1 MNVAKH
7 NFIDQMYPINYLKKK
22 DYSKVLFY
30 QHNISITLAELKR
43 LEFGE
48 TDFYNKGYNFIRDKI
63 PSSEYAGLDLSEQ
76 WKKND
81 IIYLIIKEHLLEHYQ
96 KSLDK
101 KASTKKTYNKA
112 ALNKLFNQFQPDS
125 PRRIQENSR
134 TYSSNP
140 LFRQLENIDTITL
153 LESPP
158 SYGIIPFQLFYL
170 ANLNPLFQCFNSRDN
185 NLDFVTTYILSR
197 EPNSSE
203 SLLSNV
209 QSLSYDFGDFF
220 FLKKD
225 IEPIFFNAYS
235 FIQKLKESN
244 IAKYNERNAL
254 NEDTMCIIRSFLTV
268 FFAEL
273 YDHYFSNTT
282 LKVPCWN
289 ELTKTKKASYN
300 KIFEDYFIDYFN
312 RTEIQQRAERI
323 KKIEYDSHAEYLTL
337 YTESFLKIL
346 TNLKNSN
353 EGLLHGLSIYWISE
367 TIFPLLSISLLIST
381 DAFKKLLLN
390 LKETYS
396 GKSHIR
402 YNKKLQEE
410 CLDNLV
416 HLLLK
421 LSLCPNIFNQV
432 EILNYFAPKYEPY
445 SNFNKWYD
453 EFNSAIDHYNHSYYP
468 ILESS
473 FHSAF
478 DLYCST
484 NKLEKQK
491 NITDNL
497 PLYVS
502 RKYNEIL
509 TSIETTVTNSS
520 SLDTGQK
527 YIIKNFYTEYS
538 NLYEHIKDR
547 LYQRLNN
554 FERREII

>member
-30 QHNISITLAELKR
+30 QHNISITPAELKR
-43 LEFGE
+43 LEFGK
-48 TDFYNKGYNFIRDKI
+48 TNFYNKGYNFIRGKI
-63 PSSEYAGLDLSEQ
+63 PSSEYAELDLSEQ

-140 LFRQLENIDTITL
+140 LFRQLESIDTITL

-170 ANLNPLFQCFNSRDN
+170 ANLNPLFQCFNSRNN
-185 NLDFVTTYILSR
+185 NLDFVTSYILSR

-203 SLLSNV
+203 SLPSNV
-209 QSLSYDFGDFF
+209 QSLAYDFGDFF

-244 IAKYNERNAL
+244 IAKYNERNAF

-312 RTEIQQRAERI
+312 R
-323 KKIEYDSHAEYLTL
+323 
-337 YTESFLKIL
+337 
-346 TNLKNSN
+346 
-353 EGLLHGLSIYWISE
+353 
-367 TIFPLLSISLLIST
+367 
-381 DAFKKLLLN
+381 
-390 LKETYS
+390 
-396 GKSHIR
+396 IR
-402 YNKKLQEE
+402 
-410 CLDNLV
+410 
-416 HLLLK
+416 
-421 LSLCPNIFNQV
+421 
-432 EILNYFAPKYEPY
+432 
-445 SNFNKWYD
+445 
-453 EFNSAIDHYNHSYYP
+453 
-468 ILESS
+468 
-473 FHSAF
+473 
-478 DLYCST
+478 
-484 NKLEKQK
+484 
-491 NITDNL
+491 
-497 PLYVS
+497 
-502 RKYNEIL
+502 
-509 TSIETTVTNSS
+509 
-520 SLDTGQK
+520 
-527 YIIKNFYTEYS
+527 
-538 NLYEHIKDR
+538 
-547 LYQRLNN
+547 
-554 FERREII
+554 